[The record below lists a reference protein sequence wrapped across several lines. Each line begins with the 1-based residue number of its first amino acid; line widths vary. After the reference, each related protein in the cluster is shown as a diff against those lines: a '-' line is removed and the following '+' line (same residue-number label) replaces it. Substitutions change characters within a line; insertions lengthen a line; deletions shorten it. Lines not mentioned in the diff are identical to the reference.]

1 MGAKIKKVGIKV
13 DATLIVNIKRNF
25 VQYITTTY
33 KREFREAILDLISKG
48 ISPVKGERRFMPYS
62 ESYLAAIE
70 ADRYPNKS
78 KRPVNLK
85 LTGKMLDSLYIK
97 ASGDSVEI
105 GFTDEKADFHNTQG
119 AGKKKAIRRLL
130 PTNGGEVFTKVLDDK
145 VKYALK
151 FSVTQAKK
159 NN

>member
-1 MGAKIKKVGIKV
+1 MGAKIKRIGIKV
-13 DATLIVNIKRNF
+13 DAALIVNIKRNF

-33 KREFREAILDLISKG
+33 KKEFRDAILDLISKG

-62 ESYLAAIE
+62 ESYLEAIA
-70 ADRYPNKS
+70 ADRYPNKK
-78 KRPVNLK
+78 KRPVNLE
-85 LTGKMLDSLYIK
+85 LTGKMLDSLYIRANK
-97 ASGDSVEI
+97 DAVEI
-105 GFTDEKADFHNTQG
+105 GFTDPKAEFHNTLG

-145 VKYALK
+145 VKDALK

-159 NN
+159 KI